1 MKKGKLSILL
11 AASSMAVAGV
21 TLSSCGASS
30 KVKNAGEAFQLLSIQ
45 DLKDNSSKEKPIEV
59 LFWHS
64 FGQNIETPLNSLI
77 EDFEYDMEQQGI
89 YIDIKAVSTGG
100 GYDGLRSKV
109 NSGIRSSSIPTMCL
123 GYPDHFADYINAD
136 ILLPLDE
143 FVNSTEEGVGMTGD
157 YSVEDFVDSYWTENL
172 MDTKDADSNPEIVGI
187 PFNKST
193 EVMYYNASAIDPIL
207 EREGWLDENDVWE
220 NPTWEQLWTVASELR
235 QGIANNNCSWQYNG
249 ATYSADYKNTK
260 YPVYIDSE
268 ANFFITTAR
277 QWCDNEADAGS
288 VYTTSTS
295 VSEGKVTFD
304 NSITREAQAYF
315 VEKSGINTETTL
327 DDLWNIPAAVSRS
340 YGSALT
346 ALNQAFVSIG
356 STAGVNN
363 NNSQKF
369 EMKITKIP
377 QRTYDNGIQAVI
389 QQGTNAA
396 ILTKNSNNLTRLAA
410 WLLIRYIT
418 SQDAT
423 IEFSKKTGYLPV
435 RESAIASQEYTDF
448 LSLADKDA
456 DKTSMDYVKYA
467 PVAKAVAA
475 ANSQKSYYYTDPA
488 FKGSS
493 MIRDS
498 LSGLVKS
505 IYVTKQGID
514 HAYSATYNSLKQ
526 KGITCIKEG
535 DE

>member
-1 MKKGKLSILL
+1 
-11 AASSMAVAGV
+11 
-21 TLSSCGASS
+21 
-30 KVKNAGEAFQLLSIQ
+30 
-45 DLKDNSSKEKPIEV
+45 
-59 LFWHS
+59 
-64 FGQNIETPLNSLI
+64 
-77 EDFEYDMEQQGI
+77 
-89 YIDIKAVSTGG
+89 
-100 GYDGLRSKV
+100 
-109 NSGIRSSSIPTMCL
+109 MCL

-143 FVNSTEEGVGMTGD
+143 FVNSTEEGVGMTD
-157 YSVEDFVDSYWTENL
+157 EYDVDDFVDSYWTENL
-172 MDTKDADSNPEIVGI
+172 MDTKDEDSEAEIVGI

-193 EVMYYNASAIDPIL
+193 EVMYYNASVIDPIL
-207 EREGWLDENDVWE
+207 EREGWLDENDVWN
-220 NPTWEQLWTVASELR
+220 NPTWEQLWTVASELK
-235 QGIANNNCSWQYNG
+235 QAIADNDCSWTYKG
-249 ATYSADYKNTK
+249 ATYRADYKQTK

-268 ANFFITTAR
+268 ANFFITTSR
-277 QWCDNEADAGS
+277 QWCDNETEASS

-315 VEKSGINTETTL
+315 IEKSGINTETTL
-327 DDLWNIPAAVSRS
+327 DDLWNVPAAVSRS

-346 ALNQAFVSIG
+346 ALHQAFVSIG

-369 EMKITKIP
+369 EMKITRIP
-377 QRTYDNGIQAVI
+377 QRSYENGVQAVI
-389 QQGTNAA
+389 QQGTNTA

-435 RESAIASQEYTDF
+435 RESALASKEYTDF
-448 LSLADKDA
+448 LALADKDA
-456 DKTSMDYVKYA
+456 DQTDLNYVKYA
-467 PVAKAVAA
+467 PVAKAVVA

-514 HAYSATYNSLKQ
+514 HAYSATYNALTK

-535 DE
+535 EE